1 MMDGLLITEVKLC
14 DVERVVERAMSAKLG
29 PLAREV
35 QELRDLLRQSRP
47 VITHKIAPL
56 FFDDEVEPETVID
69 YIKYRGL
76 PAYKNGRKWFIYL
89 ADLMDW
95 QIGLIGFSERTDK
108 ITILA
113 PRHLNQRHG
122 ATQLRQVSL
131 FERECPPVARRPLPS
146 ESSLRKLESS

>member
-1 MMDGLLITEVKLC
+1 MIDGLLITEVKLH
-14 DVERVVERAMSAKLG
+14 DVERVVERAMSSKLG
-29 PLAREV
+29 PLTREV

-89 ADLMDW
+89 SDLMDW
-95 QIGLIGFSERTDK
+95 QIGLIGFSERTAE
-108 ITILA
+108 ITIVA
-113 PRHLNQRHG
+113 PRHLNQRHD
-122 ATQLRQVSL
+122 AIQLRQVSM
-131 FERECPPVARRPLPS
+131 FERECLPIARRPLPS
-146 ESSLRKLESS
+146 EFSLCKLESS